1 MGIVLHM
8 IWNKIPIKD
17 KVHHYSKFHGYATSW
32 IQSNLSK
39 ILTIGKY
46 GLTDWLFAS
55 RGQFEEISEK
65 DSQKFAAN
73 YVAAQLVNKSQANRN
88 PPEDSDELIFVS
100 EQNTKKRRTS
110 QDQTSS
116 TPFSQTPVPV
126 QMVAPMRPTATIVPQ
141 TTTPPIQNTGKSSVS
156 KQKSNSRPR
165 NKCMAPLMV
174 NYLDKDSMEKFSS
187 DIQQSLQKLLQAN
200 NLAPRNWFWNLSL

>member
-1 MGIVLHM
+1 M
-8 IWNKIPIKD
+8 
-17 KVHHYSKFHGYATSW
+17 
-32 IQSNLSK
+32 
-39 ILTIGKY
+39 
-46 GLTDWLFAS
+46 
-55 RGQFEEISEK
+55 
-65 DSQKFAAN
+65 
-73 YVAAQLVNKSQANRN
+73 AAQLVNKSQANRN

-110 QDQTSS
+110 LDQTNS
-116 TPFSQTPVPV
+116 TPFCHTPVPV

-200 NLAPRNWFWNLSL
+200 NLAPRN